1 MGVNGGAGNAI
12 SLSEIQS
19 YYGGSN
25 PISVS
30 EYNRGGSFVPSSGTD
45 TGTVS
50 ASLSGGNTDWQRG
63 ENTAHAN
70 QQEVTITIPANTVIS
85 TTQNWS
91 WSITNAV
98 YSNWGNHSNQDD
110 GPDSYGTLNCN
121 KTLTWFGTTISQNG
135 GGLTSS
141 SFTQGGQSK
150 LCNFTDRWSLMWY
163 VSAGSGIS
171 VSNSGGYI
179 YNVNYSGYTRGD
191 HFPNSIRGGN
201 QGTYRMVAPAAPNS
215 YQGATYTVPSNQN
228 TGASGSITISG
239 TSGSSGCTIKMCMAI
254 PYNDPAYSAWMPAL
268 AAFTGTQSTTGNRNT
283 NIPTTIGVGNSCN
296 LDLFNAP
303 GTPAP

>member
-1 MGVNGGAGNAI
+1 MGVNGGSGNAI

-30 EYNRGGSFVPSSGTD
+30 EYNRGGSLVPATGTD

-50 ASLSGGNTDWQRG
+50 ASLSGGNFGWRYG
-63 ENTAHAN
+63 ENTAN
-70 QQEVTITIPANTVIS
+70 GNLEEVTITIPANTVIS

-91 WSITNAV
+91 WSITNSV

-121 KTLTWFGTTISQNG
+121 KSLTWFGNTVSETG
-135 GGLTSS
+135 GGMTVS
-141 SFTQGGQSK
+141 SFTISGLSK
-150 LCNFTDRWSLMWY
+150 LCNFQDAWKLLWY
-163 VSAGSGIS
+163 VSAGSGVS
-171 VSNSGGYI
+171 VSNSGGTI
-179 YNVNYSGYTRGD
+179 YNYNYSSATRGN
-191 HFPNSIRGGN
+191 HFPSNIRSSSN
-201 QGTYRMVAPAAPNS
+201 PTYQMLPSPAPTT
-215 YQGATYTVPSNQN
+215 YQGASVSVANQS
-228 TGASGSITISG
+228 ASGSITISG
-239 TSGSSGCTIKMCMAI
+239 TSGSSGCTIKMVMVS
-254 PYNDPAYSAWMPAL
+254 PFNDPNYSAWMPAL

-296 LDLFNAP
+296 LNLFNAP